1 MENARGGDPR
11 SGTKKMGKESHRYQ
25 MANAKDKYLCGSAS
39 DVGSQAQVPLAPIHP
54 SHTIHI
60 QLNMNIY
67 ILMYIYCYVCMYI
80 RTVLVNCLALFSNS
94 ATTRHG
100 AQLSLFPIPCR
111 RLAILQGISLI
122 GSAFEYKQAMVVS
135 TYQNNVIIISYLCF
149 VYSVLTCVV
158 ITLS

>member
-67 ILMYIYCYVCMYI
+67 ILIYIYIYIFLCMYVHTYGPCQLFGI
-80 RTVLVNCLALFSNS
+80 VFQLGDHSTRGTIVLVSD
-94 ATTRHG
+94 
-100 AQLSLFPIPCR
+100 
-111 RLAILQGISLI
+111 
-122 GSAFEYKQAMVVS
+122 
-135 TYQNNVIIISYLCF
+135 
-149 VYSVLTCVV
+149 
-158 ITLS
+158 TLSPLGNFAGYIVDRICF